1 MRQMQLFGW
10 KNRVPEEGI
19 CITSLHMILAF
30 QADTSC
36 LWNRFSVSR
45 RALPLMKGLFVA
57 PINRVSVSDD
67 YSGHA
72 SLDLAICPPQFRRP
86 NGVFPTAPKKALLIH
101 GLTEWSGAWEGL
113 AQLLVAEGFFVV
125 APNLLGHAWRRG
137 TDYRVSTLAEDL
149 RPYFIQD
156 TSYDALSLLQF
167 LPKTKETAVILLD
180 PPLEIEGTSEMHK
193 GWFLNEVTN
202 IRSIE
207 EIDDDRGWSRR
218 DCVLRVL
225 GVSMC
230 DRTTVEGIFSVILQ
244 LVDMVNVADT
254 SAVVMNSI
262 TSHGLSVACSETFPP
277 HVKITVLASDPEA
290 GAVCD
295 TEHIP
300 SDVERL
306 NVRVLPGI
314 GHCIHYENPDA
325 IVDSIQLP
333 RAKL

>member
-1 MRQMQLFGW
+1 M
-10 KNRVPEEGI
+10 
-19 CITSLHMILAF
+19 
-30 QADTSC
+30 
-36 LWNRFSVSR
+36 
-45 RALPLMKGLFVA
+45 
-57 PINRVSVSDD
+57 
-67 YSGHA
+67 YA
-72 SLDLAICPPQFRRP
+72 SISASQW
-86 NGVFPTAPKKALLIH
+86 GSPTAPKKALLIH

-156 TSYDALSLLQF
+156 TSYDVIVGHSLGGPVTLSLLQF
-167 LPKTKETAVILLD
+167 LPKTKQTAVILLD
-180 PPLEIEGTSEMHK
+180 PPLEIEGEREMHK

-202 IRSIE
+202 IRSTE

-218 DCVLRVL
+218 DCVLRVS
-225 GVSMC
+225 GISMC
-230 DRTTVEGIFSVILQ
+230 DRTTVEGIFSH
-244 LVDMVNVADT
+244 
-254 SAVVMNSI
+254 NSPW
-262 TSHGLSVACSETFPP
+262 SFSGLLRNIPP
-277 HVKITVLASDPEA
+277 HVKITVLASDPKA